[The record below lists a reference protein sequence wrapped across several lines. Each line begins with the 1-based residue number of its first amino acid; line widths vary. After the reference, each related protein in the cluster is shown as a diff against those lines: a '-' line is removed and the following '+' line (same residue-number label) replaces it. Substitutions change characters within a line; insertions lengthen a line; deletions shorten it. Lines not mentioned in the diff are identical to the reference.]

1 MNEKQEE
8 KEMSN
13 ALDSMIINAQCRMAR
28 TKERVRKGFRE
39 FWSAEKGVSNVVATI
54 IILLIVVLLIGI
66 FWDRLQEWLDDMMN
80 TIFGSSFT
88 ADGLT
93 P

>member
-1 MNEKQEE
+1 
-8 KEMSN
+8 MSN

-54 IILLIVVLLIGI
+54 IILLIVVLIIGV
-66 FWDRLQEWLDDMMN
+66 FWKNLSEWLNGMM
-80 TIFGSSFT
+80 TEIFNDSYKDTKLKEGIT
-88 ADGLT
+88 VAK
-93 P
+93 